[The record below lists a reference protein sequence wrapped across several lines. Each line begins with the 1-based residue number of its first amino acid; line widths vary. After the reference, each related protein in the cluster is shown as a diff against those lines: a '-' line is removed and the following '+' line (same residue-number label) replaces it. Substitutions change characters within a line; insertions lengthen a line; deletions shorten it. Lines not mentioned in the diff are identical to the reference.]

1 MYVFDNPFF
10 WAFVSMFFLVL
21 GTALVSGIPLGHN
34 PLFGFIT
41 VIGNDFARILMVL
54 PFVDQPR
61 FDFGAWNWILG
72 GILIAA
78 ACGFGVAAFSVK
90 WWKAPDKEVVL
101 QTAGVY
107 GIVRN
112 PIYLADL
119 LFSLGIAVG
128 FGSIVGV
135 ALDPGLVDRI
145 FVHRPN
151 GGNQPGTGTRPGVS
165 GIQKPG
171 PRPDHPGAAGL
182 IYPAIQMVFEP
193 NLH

>member
-54 PFVDQPR
+54 PYVDQPR
-61 FDFGAWNWILG
+61 FDIGIWNWILG
-72 GILIAA
+72 GIMIAA
-78 ACGFGVAAFSVK
+78 ACGFGVAAFAVK

-112 PIYLADL
+112 PIYLCDL
-119 LFSLGIAVG
+119 IFSLGIAVC
-128 FGSIVGV
+128 FGSIIGV
-135 ALDPGLVDRI
+135 ALIPIWWIAFLFVVLIEETSMERELGQAYRDYKQKVRGRIIPGLPV
-145 FVHRPN
+145 
-151 GGNQPGTGTRPGVS
+151 
-165 GIQKPG
+165 
-171 PRPDHPGAAGL
+171 
-182 IYPAIQMVFEP
+182 
-193 NLH
+193 